1 MNENRENTKNKINQ
15 WIKQSNEV
23 KMKKTRQSKKI
34 KNALTN
40 S

>member
-1 MNENRENTKNKINQ
+1 MKNKRNQ
-15 WIKQSNEV
+15 RREQSNKI

-40 S
+40 FSVLSKC